1 MALGER
7 GRKQGNDARRNPRW
21 EAAPRTDFA
30 MTTVNVPDRLDVQE
44 LRARE
49 DEDVRPSRSR
59 RSSGIDRYTLGLWF
73 RRLLALTALGAL
85 VFFGYRAFK
94 PIYED
99 LAAPRIAERLTRSL
113 GQRVMVGESSVE
125 FTRAPRLVLRNVD
138 VAGVLRIDEV
148 GLGFSSLEVARSIR
162 SPNWSWGEAT
172 VPSLDLTHDQVLALV
187 DALPGLTAALPGSV
201 SLLRLA
207 SVGFPEYPLLPG
219 RYEVILRR
227 QDDSRFGPIQLQA
240 EAGDSRLR
248 MRLTPRP
255 DSELGFQLEA
265 ANWQAPVG
273 PSVAWTDVAAT
284 GYLGPRYIV
293 VENLTGSGPYGVVQ
307 GAAAAGYD
315 LEWALT
321 GAGRAINI
329 DLEAVFRHLRGP
341 SPAGSNEG
349 STLRVPMTGLA
360 TMDLRLS
367 GRASALS
374 DAIARASLGGPVD
387 VRNAQLNGIN
397 LGLLATQGL
406 GAGAGGAGGGVTR
419 FAELNAVMSASGN
432 RIVFSN
438 IRGRAGAMAA
448 RGEVV
453 ANDDLSLEGAVRV
466 DLGTTRVVAPYS
478 LRIRGNVLAPEFRP

>member
-1 MALGER
+1 
-7 GRKQGNDARRNPRW
+7 
-21 EAAPRTDFA
+21 
-30 MTTVNVPDRLDVQE
+30 
-44 LRARE
+44 
-49 DEDVRPSRSR
+49 
-59 RSSGIDRYTLGLWF
+59 
-73 RRLLALTALGAL
+73 
-85 VFFGYRAFK
+85 
-94 PIYED
+94 
-99 LAAPRIAERLTRSL
+99 
-113 GQRVMVGESSVE
+113 
-125 FTRAPRLVLRNVD
+125 
-138 VAGVLRIDEV
+138 
-148 GLGFSSLEVARSIR
+148 
-162 SPNWSWGEAT
+162 
-172 VPSLDLTHDQVLALV
+172 
-187 DALPGLTAALPGSV
+187 
-201 SLLRLA
+201 
-207 SVGFPEYPLLPG
+207 
-219 RYEVILRR
+219 
-227 QDDSRFGPIQLQA
+227 
-240 EAGDSRLR
+240 
-248 MRLTPRP
+248 
-255 DSELGFQLEA
+255 
-265 ANWQAPVG
+265 
-273 PSVAWTDVAAT
+273 VAAT

-387 VRNAQLNGIN
+387 VRYAQLNGIN
-397 LGLLATQGL
+397 LGLLATRGL

-466 DLGTTRVVAPYS
+466 DLGTTRVVVPYS